1 VTAADDR
8 RTSPSIQ
15 RDAPP
20 AGPGAG
26 ALPTVTAGVVVGVME
41 VVLATSF
48 AALVFTGPLAPHL
61 PAGIGLGLVAA
72 AAILITVAL
81 LSSYRGMLGS
91 VQDISA
97 AVLSLVAASIVADLP
112 PDDPRILVTVVAAI
126 ALTSLLT
133 GGLFLL
139 LGTFR
144 LGDLIRFV
152 PYPVVGGFLAGTGWL
167 LFRGGMDVVSDQA
180 LSPARLDIL
189 AEPEVLALWV
199 PGLAFAVILVVL
211 SRRSSHPLMLPLMV
225 LGAIVV
231 FYGVALA
238 LGAGIE
244 NLEEGRWLLGPFPEG
259 GLWEPWAARA
269 VTEADWSVVV
279 GEAGNLATVLI
290 VSVLA
295 LLLNA
300 SGIELVVGRDV
311 DLNRELRAAGVANLV
326 AGGGGGFPGFHV
338 LSLTALVHRIGSRSR
353 AAGVIAGG
361 VCLLALSVGGG
372 IMGMFPRPVLGGLL
386 LFLGLAFLMEWVVD
400 AWSQLPRS
408 EYVIVVLILVVIAT
422 VGFLPGVAL
431 GILLA
436 VVLFVVDYGRTEV
449 VKHALT
455 GATYHS
461 QMDRPLPHREVL
473 RERGDSI
480 HVLELQG
487 FLFFG
492 TANALLDRIRARAA
506 DPDLPPLRYL
516 VLDFRRVS
524 GLDSSAALSFSKAHR
539 LATSSGF
546 VMVLTAMGDRVRR
559 PLERG
564 GLTEDAPSVRMLPDL
579 DRGLQWCED
588 RLLEEGEVAEEAAG
602 PLWRDAVEGTG
613 VSEEA
618 LLEYM
623 ERLEI
628 DTGETIIEQGDRAED
643 VFFLESGQV
652 TAQVVTETGG
662 TVRLRSLTPGAVV
675 GEAALYSGGVRSA
688 SVVADRPSVVYRL
701 SRDRLLEMEERDP
714 QLAAALHRLF
724 GRLLA
729 ERLTDTIRTVQALMD

>member
-1 VTAADDR
+1 VSTPTGEHGAGA
-8 RTSPSIQ
+8 TPG
-15 RDAPP
+15 AHG
-20 AGPGAG
+20 GPGRGTG

-112 PDDPRILVTVVAAI
+112 PDDPRIFVTVVAAI

-133 GGLFLL
+133 GGLFLV

-167 LFRGGMDVVSDQA
+167 LFRGGMEVVSDRA
-180 LSPARLDIL
+180 LSLARLDIL
-189 AEPEVLALWV
+189 AEPDVLALWI
-199 PGLAFAVILVVL
+199 PGLAFAVVLMVV
-211 SRRSSHPLMLPLMV
+211 SRRSAHPLVLPLMV
-225 LGAIVV
+225 LVAIVV

-238 LGAGIE
+238 LGAGIAD
-244 NLEEGRWLLGPFPEG
+244 LEEARWLLGPFPEG
-259 GLWEPWAARA
+259 GLWEPWTARA

-326 AGGGGGFPGFHV
+326 AGGGGGLPGFHV
-338 LSLTALVHRIGSRSR
+338 LSLTALAHRIGSRSR
-353 AAGVIAGG
+353 AVGVIAGG
-361 VCLLALSVGGG
+361 VCLLALSVGSG

-408 EYVIVVLILVVIAT
+408 EYLIVVLILVVVAT

-436 VVLFVVDYGRTEV
+436 VVLFAVDYGRTEV

-461 QMDRPLPHREVL
+461 QMDRPLLHREVL

-492 TANALLDRIRARAA
+492 TANALLDRIRTRAA

-516 VLDFRRVS
+516 VLDFRRVT

-539 LATSSGF
+539 LASATGF
-546 VMVLTAMGDRVRR
+546 VMVLTAVGDRIR
-559 PLERG
+559 PPLQRG
-564 GLTEDAPSVRMLPDL
+564 GLSDDAPDVRFLPDL

-588 RLLEEGEVAEEAAG
+588 RLLEERGAADETTGTLWGEA
-602 PLWRDAVEGTG
+602 LEGTG
-613 VSEEA
+613 VAEET
-618 LLEYM
+618 LLASL
-623 ERLEI
+623 ERVEV
-628 DTGETIIEQGDRAED
+628 DAGATVIEQGERAED
-643 VFFLESGQV
+643 VFFLRSGQV
-652 TAQVVTETGG
+652 TAQVTLEDGQ

-675 GEAALYSGGVRSA
+675 GEAGLYSGGVRSA
-688 SVVADRPSVVYRL
+688 GVVADRPSVLYRL
-701 SRDRLLEMEERDP
+701 SRDRLREMEEREP
-714 QLAAALHRLF
+714 LLAAALHRLF

-729 ERLTDTIRTVQALMD
+729 ERLTDTIRTVKALME